1 MVSEAPF
8 GLAALRATADVPLF
22 APHLIENAK
31 GFGVGFHRAGLAPGF
46 HRLSCES
53 IYGVQ
58 TKPVLLVLESPDIN
72 PFVKATLSWV
82 ESPCVDCG
90 IWVDPVPRRSM
101 HDWLYACLCIVDFS
115 PHSVWN

>member
-46 HRLSCES
+46 
-53 IYGVQ
+53 
-58 TKPVLLVLESPDIN
+58 
-72 PFVKATLSWV
+72 
-82 ESPCVDCG
+82 
-90 IWVDPVPRRSM
+90 
-101 HDWLYACLCIVDFS
+101 
-115 PHSVWN
+115 